1 MGKTSFS
8 THVANVRSSVHA
20 WDVYPEFQT
29 PGRLAKTKKA
39 VDVLAA
45 RLLSAGSAAAEDKAD
60 VIGWVVR
67 FRTEEVTVLSE
78 PPPAAD
84 KASSPVAAAEETSS
98 PAARKKARRES
109 EASPKTTAKQK
120 RVATPP
126 ASTKTSTRKPPTRQ
140 ASARNPAVNGLAAR
154 GTAAPKGRG
163 VKHRAEFAV
172 LEDRYE
178 ATAFARGILS
188 EVEEMR
194 RRRAAS
200 QLLADLDDYQQRT
213 RGSVAEVFYD
223 NVLVDFRR
231 WRTGLKAIAWSSAPG
246 AVSYAPVPSELSSR
260 RGGPVVSGGLP
271 TLGRRR

>member
-1 MGKTSFS
+1 
-8 THVANVRSSVHA
+8 VHA

-45 RLLSAGSAAAEDKAD
+45 RLLSAGSAAPEDKAD
-60 VIGWVVR
+60 VIAWVVR
-67 FRTEEVTVLSE
+67 FRTEKATVLSE

-98 PAARKKARRES
+98 PAARKKAHHES
-109 EASPKTTAKQK
+109 KASPNITAKQK
-120 RVATPP
+120 RVAMPP
-126 ASTKTSTRKPPTRQ
+126 ASAKASMRKPPARQ
-140 ASARNPAVNGLAAR
+140 ASGRNPAVNGLTAR
-154 GTAAPKGRG
+154 DTAAPKGRG
-163 VKHRAEFAV
+163 AKHLAEFDV

-178 ATAFARGILS
+178 AIAFARGILS

-223 NVLVDFRR
+223 KVLEDFRR

-246 AVSYAPVPSELSSR
+246 SVSYARVPSELSSR